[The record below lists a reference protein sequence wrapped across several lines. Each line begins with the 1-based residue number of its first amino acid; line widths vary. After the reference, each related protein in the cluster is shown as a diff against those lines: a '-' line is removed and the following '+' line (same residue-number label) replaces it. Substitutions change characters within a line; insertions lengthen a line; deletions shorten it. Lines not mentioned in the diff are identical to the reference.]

1 MAKLDLSTRAERIAK
16 AIAGRD
22 LAALP
27 KTLRIQLE
35 RFTRSIGIDVE
46 KFIGYAPS
54 TRKRY
59 IAAARKGRTAAQE
72 RERVK
77 VQRREREERKRA
89 IPSIVDPRMA
99 EIEDLRA
106 WLDERVET
114 VQGVRTVTDD
124 IDADILLSRD
134 SIREHIQAYG
144 VQYVLSQLRGM
155 KRGYEDLGIGQD
167 RWRGFKASEH
177 MPDHPD
183 ERWFWY
189 HGKLRLITGP
199 IDWSKIR

>member
-1 MAKLDLSTRAERIAK
+1 MARLDLSTRAERIAR

-27 KTLRIQLE
+27 KTLRIQVE
-35 RFTRSIGIDVE
+35 RFTRAIGIDVD

-54 TRKRY
+54 TRQRY
-59 IAAARKGRTAAQE
+59 IRAARQGRTATQE

-77 VQRREREERKRA
+77 AQRRQRAERKAA
-89 IPSIVDPRMA
+89 IPSIVDPRYA

-114 VQGVRTVTDD
+114 SRGNRTITDD
-124 IDADILLSRD
+124 IDADMLLSHD
-134 SIREHIQAYG
+134 SISEHIQVYG
-144 VQYVLSQLRGM
+144 VNYVLRQLRGM
-155 KRGYEDLGIGQD
+155 KAGYQDTGLGAD
-167 RWRGFKASEH
+167 RWRGFKASES